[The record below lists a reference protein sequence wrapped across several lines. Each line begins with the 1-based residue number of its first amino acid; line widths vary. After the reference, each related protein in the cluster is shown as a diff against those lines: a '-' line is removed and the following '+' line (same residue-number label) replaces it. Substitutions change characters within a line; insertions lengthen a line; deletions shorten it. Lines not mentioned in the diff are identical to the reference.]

1 MAKKKNEPVAK
12 VNILGKEYT
21 QKDID
26 AMSPE
31 VKAMLEHRQDLM
43 NKIQRTNFN
52 LIQMQFGLKA
62 FEDGLRENG
71 IGEEQNQEAA

>member
-1 MAKKKNEPVAK
+1 MAKKKEEPK
-12 VNILGKEYT
+12 VNILGKEYS

-26 AMSPE
+26 DMSPE

-52 LIQMQFGLKA
+52 LVQMQFGLKA
-62 FEDGLRENG
+62 FEDGLRANG
-71 IGEEQNQEAA
+71 IGEEQNQETE

>member
-1 MAKKKNEPVAK
+1 VAKKKNEPK
-12 VNILGKEYT
+12 VNILGKEYS

-26 AMSPE
+26 DMSPE

>member
-1 MAKKKNEPVAK
+1 MAKKKEEPK
-12 VNILGKEYT
+12 VNILGKEYS
-21 QKDID
+21 QKNID
-26 AMSPE
+26 DMSPE

-62 FEDGLRENG
+62 FEDGLKENG

>member
-1 MAKKKNEPVAK
+1 MAKKKEESK
-12 VNILGKEYT
+12 VNILGKEYS
-21 QKDID
+21 QKNID
-26 AMSPE
+26 DMSPE

-62 FEDGLRENG
+62 FEDGLKENG

>member
-1 MAKKKNEPVAK
+1 MAKKKEEPK

-26 AMSPE
+26 NMLPE

-62 FEDGLRENG
+62 FEDGLKENG

>member
-1 MAKKKNEPVAK
+1 MAKKKEEPK

-26 AMSPE
+26 GMSE
-31 VKAMLEHRQDLM
+31 EAKAMLSHRQDLI
-43 NKIQRTNFN
+43 NKIDRANFN

-62 FEDGLRENG
+62 FEDGLREQG
-71 IGEEQNQEAA
+71 IGEKQDQQAT

>member
-1 MAKKKNEPVAK
+1 MAKKKNEPK
-12 VNILGKEYT
+12 VNILGKEYS

-26 AMSPE
+26 DMSPE

>member
-1 MAKKKNEPVAK
+1 VAKKKEEPK

-31 VKAMLEHRQDLM
+31 AKAMLSHRQDLM
-43 NKIQRTNFN
+43 NKIERANFN
-52 LIQMQFGLKA
+52 LVQMQFGLKA
-62 FEDGLRENG
+62 FEDGLKEQG
-71 IGEEQNQEAA
+71 LGEEPNQETK